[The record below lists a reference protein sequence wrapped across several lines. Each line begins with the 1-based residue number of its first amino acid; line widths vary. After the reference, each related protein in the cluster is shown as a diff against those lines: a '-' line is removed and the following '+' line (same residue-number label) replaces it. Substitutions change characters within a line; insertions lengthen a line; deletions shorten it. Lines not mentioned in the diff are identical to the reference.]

1 MVTLLTLYVYVII
14 FSTHS
19 WLIEGSSTISKRQD
33 RVLQSFMFLRMLSI
47 CLLRKFWFRLK
58 VSWGCQCLFSCN
70 VILFIILTLGL
81 TEFPITMGTP
91 EFHAQGTQQMPY
103 ENGPTRNHGYT
114 YYTHLLC
121 SCSCFIV
128 SSQFTQ
134 KPKLKF

>member
-33 RVLQSFMFLRMLSI
+33 RVPQSFMFLRMLSI

-81 TEFPITMGTP
+81 TEFPITMVHQNFMLRGHSKCHMRMDQQGIMDTP
-91 EFHAQGTQQMPY
+91 ITHTSFAHVHASLSHH
-103 ENGPTRNHGYT
+103 NSLRNP
-114 YYTHLLC
+114 
-121 SCSCFIV
+121 S
-128 SSQFTQ
+128 
-134 KPKLKF
+134 